1 MNEMREIQFE
11 IKVKVKATSEISGEG
26 GADEGFWEVHPGRCG
41 ASRGVI
47 ISRGK
52 QAQEGAGWAAFD
64 DVLMTF
70 KTFNFSLEQ
79 KDY

>member
-1 MNEMREIQFE
+1 MREIQFE
-11 IKVKVKATSEISGEG
+11 IKVKASPEISGEG
-26 GADEGFWEVHPGRCG
+26 GANEGFWEVHPGRCG

-47 ISRGK
+47 ISKGK
-52 QAQEGAGWAAFD
+52 QAHEGAGWAAFD